1 MAITQIL
8 LAGQEIAIY
17 GGGVNLPTEIIGKLK
32 VTNYCTLPNASA
44 LALHWL

>member
-17 GGGVNLPTEIIGKLK
+17 GGGSE
-32 VTNYCTLPNASA
+32 
-44 LALHWL
+44 LANRDNWQVKGN

>member
-17 GGGVNLPTEIIGKLK
+17 GGSE
-32 VTNYCTLPNASA
+32 
-44 LALHWL
+44 LANRDNWQVKGN